1 MKKHNEET
9 YLEIEKVIR
18 EFRVG
23 ALYKETASHLHI
35 PIVLDDD
42 IKIYL
47 GVHQQTELLSF
58 ELEFLGSI
66 IFMTYDSE
74 VKLGVKRMVDFMA
87 DYAKLMKRQSL
98 RERKL
103 LKQNNYDE
111 SDLEVLS
118 KGHLDLE
125 LKLLMSKVEAY
136 QELLGDID
144 EE

>member
-18 EFRVG
+18 EFRVQ

-66 IFMTYDSE
+66 IFS
-74 VKLGVKRMVDFMA
+74 
-87 DYAKLMKRQSL
+87 LMLSL
-98 RERKL
+98 LLLINMFFIRRK
-103 LKQNNYDE
+103 
-111 SDLEVLS
+111 S
-118 KGHLDLE
+118 
-125 LKLLMSKVEAY
+125 
-136 QELLGDID
+136 
-144 EE
+144 